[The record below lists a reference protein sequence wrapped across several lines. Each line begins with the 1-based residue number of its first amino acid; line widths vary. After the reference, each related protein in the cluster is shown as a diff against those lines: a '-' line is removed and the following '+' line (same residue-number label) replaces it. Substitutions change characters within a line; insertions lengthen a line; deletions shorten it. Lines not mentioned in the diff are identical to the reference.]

1 MSRSFESDLLGL
13 LATRSA
19 FVERLRSGATDKPT
33 LEADLNVSRST
44 VDRAVRDL
52 ETAGLAERR
61 DGTVRLTVVGRL
73 IAEEFRSLVDVV
85 SDAANAKPVL
95 DPLDPDAPL
104 SSTFLDGAAVYPST
118 APAPY
123 DQADRIEE
131 RLCRAD
137 RLRAFTKVISYEPI
151 SQLLSERVVAG
162 GMEFEVIYE
171 APILD
176 YLERERAA
184 ERREMFETGRYRP
197 LGVETLPYGMLL
209 IDGPD
214 GSSAVI
220 TTYDETRTFRGM
232 LVNEREAAVE
242 WATDLYTE
250 YREDATDVSDR
261 FR

>member
-1 MSRSFESDLLGL
+1 MEREFESDLLGL
-13 LATRSA
+13 LATRSG
-19 FVERLRSGATDKPT
+19 FVERLLSSPADKPT
-33 LEADLNVSRST
+33 LEADLDVSRST

-61 DGTVRLTVVGRL
+61 DGRVGLTVVGRL
-73 IAEEFRSLVDVV
+73 IGEEFRSLVDVV
-85 SDAANAKPVL
+85 TDAANAKPVL

-104 SSTFLDGAAVYPST
+104 SSTFLDGASVYPST

-123 DQADRIEE
+123 DQAERIEE
-131 RLCRAD
+131 RLRRAE

-151 SQLLSERVVAG
+151 SKLLSERVVAG
-162 GMEFEVIYE
+162 GMEFEVVYE

-197 LGVETLPYGMLL
+197 FGVETLPYGMLL
-209 IDGPD
+209 IDEPE

-220 TTYDETRTFRGM
+220 TTYDDTQTFRGM
-232 LVNEREAAVE
+232 LINEREAAVE
-242 WATDLYTE
+242 WASGLYTDV
-250 YREDATDVSDR
+250 REAARDVSDR
-261 FR
+261 FQ

>member
-1 MSRSFESDLLGL
+1 MQPEFESDLLGL
-13 LATRSA
+13 LATRSG
-19 FVERLRSGATDKPT
+19 FVDRLLTDPADKPT
-33 LEADLNVSRST
+33 LESDLGVSRST

-61 DGTVRLTVVGRL
+61 NGTVRLTVAGRL

-85 SDAANAKPVL
+85 VDTANAKPVL

-104 SSTFLDGAAVYPST
+104 SPTFLDGASVYPST

-131 RLCRAD
+131 RLCRAE

-151 SQLLSERVVAG
+151 SKLLSERVVAG

-184 ERREMFETGRYRP
+184 ERRRMFETGRYRP

-209 IDGPD
+209 IDEPD
-214 GSSAVI
+214 GSCAVI
-220 TTYDETRTFRGM
+220 TTYDETQTFRGM
-232 LVNEREAAVE
+232 LINEREGAVE
-242 WATDLYTE
+242 WASALYDG
-250 YREDATDVSDR
+250 YRETARDVSDR
-261 FR
+261 FQ